1 MKKLSRLLLTLLL
14 PAALALPA
22 PAQDEQP
29 PAGSSAPSEAPK
41 KKAPAKKKAAKKKK
55 AAPVSEY
62 KFDAVE
68 AMPAYKFDKDS
79 APITKDKKK
88 AAPKAAK
95 KTAKKGPKK
104 AAKKPVSEYKFDAVE
119 KVPTYK
125 MDKNADPI
133 IKPAK
138 KAKKAAPKKPA
149 PAETG
154 FGEEASGAIPETD

>member
-1 MKKLSRLLLTLLL
+1 MKKISRLLLTLLL

-22 PAQDEQP
+22 PAQDEAT
-29 PAGSSAPSEAPK
+29 PAEAPK
-41 KKAPAKKKAAKKKK
+41 TEAPQKKAPAKKKAAKKKK

-62 KFDAVE
+62 KFSAVE
-68 AMPAYKFDKDS
+68 TAPAYKFDKDS
-79 APITKDKKK
+79 VPITKDKKK
-88 AAPKAAK
+88 AASKAAK
-95 KTAKKGPKK
+95 KPAKKGAKK

-133 IKPAK
+133 VKPAK

-149 PAETG
+149 PSETG
-154 FGEEASGAIPETD
+154 FGGEASGAIPETD